1 MNPIVSA
8 ILARAKEPSSYAA
21 IAAVLTMVGVNI
33 GEEMW
38 SNIVM
43 GVTSLA
49 AVAGIMMGEK
59 GKPDA

>member
-1 MNPIVSA
+1 MNIVSA

>member
-8 ILARAKEPSSYAA
+8 ILVRAKEPSSYAA